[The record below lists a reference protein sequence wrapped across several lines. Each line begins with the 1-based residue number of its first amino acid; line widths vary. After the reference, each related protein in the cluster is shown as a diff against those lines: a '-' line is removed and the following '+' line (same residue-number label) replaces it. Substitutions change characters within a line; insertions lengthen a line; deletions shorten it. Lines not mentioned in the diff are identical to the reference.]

1 MPRMV
6 GSPVPLQAC
15 CNHSGFC
22 AYICRDGWGLSWG
35 LAKRKANAKC
45 VCVCVSECTLSLLIL
60 GMVATLNLCVFVF
73 HPWCS
78 AAELCTLMY
87 TVSGLW

>member
-15 CNHSGFC
+15 CDHSGFC
-22 AYICRDGWGLSWG
+22 AYICEDGWGLSWG
-35 LAKRKANAKC
+35 LAKRKSK
-45 VCVCVSECTLSLLIL
+45 VCVCVYECTLSLLIL
-60 GMVATLNLCVFVF
+60 GMVATLNLCVSVF
-73 HPWCS
+73 HTWCS
-78 AAELCTLMY
+78 AAEFCTLMD